1 MQANPDT
8 FQAVSAGE
16 NSKLMERSFFPEE
29 VWQLMTIFQIYRG
42 GQFYRWKKPPTCHK
56 SLTNFIT

>member
-8 FQAVSAGE
+8 FQAVSAGK

-29 VWQLMTIFQIYRG
+29 VWQLMIPSFFSQ
-42 GQFYRWKKPPTCHK
+42 
-56 SLTNFIT
+56 

>member
-29 VWQLMTIFQIYRG
+29 VWQLMIPSFFKHNIR
-42 GQFYRWKKPPTCHK
+42 
-56 SLTNFIT
+56 